1 MFLATEHLVKSVTHT
16 CFKSTRS
23 CQVHHV
29 VSSLFNV
36 ELFSF
41 KVQVQGVVGI
51 FYDFTLERQKS
62 AKSRKLHR
70 CPIMYIFN
78 ICIIFIPVKA

>member
-1 MFLATEHLVKSVTHT
+1 MLN
-16 CFKSTRS
+16 
-23 CQVHHV
+23 V

-62 AKSRKLHR
+62 AKNRKPHR
-70 CPIMYIFN
+70 CPIMVY